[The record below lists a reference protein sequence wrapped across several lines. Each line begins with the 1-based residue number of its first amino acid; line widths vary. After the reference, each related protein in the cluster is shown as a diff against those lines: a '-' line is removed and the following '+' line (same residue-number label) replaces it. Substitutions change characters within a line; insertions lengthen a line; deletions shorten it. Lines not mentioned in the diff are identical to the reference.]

1 MKSYYN
7 YSVSSHTWVLQ
18 NKIIYELLGD
28 KVIYETNGTYGLL
41 FHYDYD
47 GTLIG
52 FTGDLNI
59 NDGFGGADYFYIR
72 NQQGDITMI
81 VDDQGTVL
89 VEYRYDAYGN
99 RTIVFDYTSGILSTY
114 NPYTYKGYRYDQE
127 IGLYYLNS
135 RYYNPAIGRFLNS
148 DGILGQTG
156 NVLSTNMYAY
166 CVNNPVMYSDIT
178 GFAPEWLNA
187 IENWFEDHWA
197 EIAIGAAFI
206 IVGAVVTALTCGTGV
221 GFMAALGSALA
232 TSMTQVGISAAISV
246 GIGGLVSLSQGGGFF
261 DNVGDS
267 LASGLMWGGIF
278 AGGAQILSGGFKL
291 LAQQGFKGFGQFL
304 SPDRLRGATE
314 IANMANRG
322 QTIYNTGGRLASFG
336 FGAIDVGT
344 KAFLHMHLWF
354 TAAHIPLGTILGGV
368 IGGF

>member
-59 NDGFGGADYFYIR
+59 NDGFDGADYFYIR

-99 RTIVFDYTSGILSTY
+99 RTIVFDHTSGILSTY

-166 CVNNPVMYSDIT
+166 CVNNPVMYIDRDGNFAISILVAGIIIGGILGGYTRVQNGAELWSEDFWIGVGT
-178 GFAPEWLNA
+178 GAL
-187 IENWFEDHWA
+187 
-197 EIAIGAAFI
+197 IGAA
-206 IVGAVVTALTCGTGV
+206 VGAVAG
-221 GFMAALGSALA
+221 LGGAYLA
-232 TSMTQVGISAAISV
+232 GGLASV
-246 GIGGLVSLSQGGGFF
+246 GNKLIS
-261 DNVGDS
+261 DA
-267 LASGLMWGGIF
+267 ASSIF
-278 AGGAQILSGGFKL
+278 YGTNN
-291 LAQQGFKGFGQFL
+291 FG
-304 SPDRLRGATE
+304 SWEDYA
-314 IANMANRG
+314 
-322 QTIYNTGGRLASFG
+322 
-336 FGAIDVGT
+336 V
-344 KAFLHMHLWF
+344 AF
-354 TAAHIPLGTILGGV
+354 V
-368 IGGF
+368 IGGIIKGRDSIGLSKWGLDAVARPFLNQVTKMGTRGAEFNAGRFAYDVFTRSVTIGMGNNTQFFGLELNPSKAIIRGLFSGMGRIIYA